1 VQRIVGDRYSLV
13 RPLGRGGMGEV
24 WLGRDTRLDRDV
36 AVKLLRPSSLP
47 AGADVDALINRF
59 AREARLTAK
68 LENPG
73 VPAVY
78 DTGSDEDDLYLV
90 MQLIGGADLAEFQA
104 ENEPV
109 PVGWVVAIGAQIASV
124 LGAAHGAGLIHRD
137 LKPRNVMITETGEI
151 KVLDFG
157 IAVLRDVDMTRIT
170 RTSEAVGTPAYMAPE
185 QAMHNQASPSSDLYS
200 LGCVL
205 YELLTGQYVFD
216 AQTPLAMMHR
226 HFNDTPEPVL
236 SLRPEAG
243 QQLADLITRLLAKKP
258 EARPVDAREVYDA
271 LMPLLPPPS
280 PGNALIPMDPTRPFR
295 DHLAV
300 SKRPDRSTSV
310 QVRPVDPP
318 TMPVLRPVTRPPAMS
333 PHMSPLPMTQPHMSP
348 TPMSPLPVSQLPM
361 ATPVPMIP
369 LDTPGRRMWEGALL
383 VFGFTALAVYLAEVL
398 GRKDV
403 PNPAT
408 SISIGVIPL
417 VFGLRMRKKRMRL
430 PHFWSIG
437 GFGKPPRPASAAE
450 RVVEWVLVL
459 LGAAMFVVY
468 TTSTIVYLSGGTWD
482 FATTTP
488 SSGIIFGLGLLTP
501 GVLMRQH
508 RLGKRYPWSP

>member
-1 VQRIVGDRYSLV
+1 MQRIVGDRYSLV

-47 AGADVDALINRF
+47 AGADVEALINRF

-78 DTGSDEDDLYLV
+78 DTGQDEDDLFLV
-90 MQLIGGADLAEFQA
+90 MQVIGGADLAEFQA

-137 LKPRNVMITETGEI
+137 LKPRNVMITENGEI

-185 QAMHNQASPSSDLYS
+185 QAMHGQFSPSSDLYS

-205 YELLTGQYVFD
+205 YELLTGKYVFD

-226 HFNDTPEPVL
+226 HFADTPEPVL
-236 SLRPEAG
+236 SLRPDAG
-243 QQLADLITRLLAKKP
+243 PRLADLVARLLAKKP
-258 EARPVDAREVYDA
+258 EARPADAREVYDT
-271 LMPLLPPPS
+271 LLPLLPPPVHN
-280 PGNALIPMDPTRPFR
+280 GARIPMDPTRPFR
-295 DHLAV
+295 DQLAV
-300 SKRPDRSTSV
+300 PQRPERSLSV
-310 QVRPVDPP
+310 QAGPVDPP
-318 TMPVLRPVTRPPAMS
+318 TMPVLRPVTPAPTLITPP
-333 PHMSPLPMTQPHMSP
+333 
-348 TPMSPLPVSQLPM
+348 PM
-361 ATPVPMIP
+361 AQPFTNPPFVTPQPMPAGVPTPVPMAPI
-369 LDTPGRRMWEGALL
+369 DTPGKRMWEGTLL
-383 VFGFTALAVYLAEVL
+383 SIGFTVLAVLAAEMV
-398 GRKDV
+398 GRKSV
-403 PNPAT
+403 PDPAAT
-408 SISIGVIPL
+408 ISIGVIL
-417 VFGLRMRKKRMRL
+417 LFFGLRMRQRRMQLRY
-430 PHFWSIG
+430 FFSIG
-437 GFGKPPRPASAAE
+437 GFRKPPRLTSRTERILE
-450 RVVEWVLVL
+450 RVL
-459 LGAAMFVVY
+459 LIIGAMMFLVY
-468 TTSTIVYLSGGTWD
+468 TISTIIYLNGGTWD
-482 FATTTP
+482 FTSTTP
-488 SSGIIFGLGLLTP
+488 ASGIIFSLAALIP

-508 RLGKRYPWSP
+508 RLGKPYPWTP

>member
-1 VQRIVGDRYSLV
+1 
-13 RPLGRGGMGEV
+13 MGEV

-36 AVKLLRPSSLP
+36 AVKLLRPSVLP

-78 DTGSDEDDLYLV
+78 DTGTDEDDLYLV

-137 LKPRNVMITETGEI
+137 LKPRNVMITNNGEI

-226 HFNDTPEPVL
+226 HFADTPEPVL

-243 QQLADLITRLLAKKP
+243 QRLADLITRLLAKKP
-258 EARPVDAREVYDA
+258 EARPVDAREVYDT
-271 LMPLLPPPS
+271 LLPLLPPQAPNS
-280 PGNALIPMDPTRPFR
+280 AQIPMDPTRPFR
-295 DHLAV
+295 DQLAV
-300 SKRPDRSTSV
+300 PQRPDRSASV
-310 QVRPVDPP
+310 QAGPVDPP
-318 TMPVLRPVTRPPAMS
+318 TMPVFRPVTPP
-333 PHMSPLPMTQPHMSP
+333 PMTQPDMSP
-348 TPMSPLPVSQLPM
+348 IPMSPLQMAPVRMSPVPMTQLPM
-361 ATPVPMIP
+361 PTPVPMFP
-369 LDTPGRRMWEGALL
+369 LDTPGRRMWEGSLL
-383 VFGFTALAVYLAEVL
+383 MFGFIVLAIYLAEVL
-398 GRKDV
+398 GNKDV
-403 PNPAT
+403 PDPAT

-417 VFGLRMRKKRMRL
+417 FFGVRMRKRRLQL

-437 GFGKPPRPASAAE
+437 GFGKPPRPAGRGE
-450 RVVEWVLVL
+450 HVVEWVLL
-459 LGAAMFVVY
+459 ILGTAMFVVY
-468 TTSTIVYLSGGTWD
+468 TASTVVYLNGGTWD
-482 FATTTP
+482 FTTTTP
-488 SSGIIFGLGLLTP
+488 ASGITFGLGLLIP

-508 RLGKRYPWSP
+508 RLGKRYPWSL

>member
-1 VQRIVGDRYSLV
+1 LQRIVGDRYSLV

-36 AVKLLRPSSLP
+36 AVKLLRPSVLP
-47 AGADVDALINRF
+47 VGADVDALINRF

-78 DTGSDEDDLYLV
+78 DTGTDEDDLYLV

-137 LKPRNVMITETGEI
+137 LKPRNVMITGNGEI

-205 YELLTGQYVFD
+205 YELLTGRYVFD

-226 HFNDTPEPVL
+226 HYADTPEPVL

-243 QQLADLITRLLAKKP
+243 QRLADLITRLLAKKP
-258 EARPVDAREVYDA
+258 EARPVDAREVYDT
-271 LMPLLPPPS
+271 LLPLLPPPG
-280 PGNALIPMDPTRPFR
+280 PGQIPMDPTRPFR
-295 DHLAV
+295 DQLAAPQ
-300 SKRPDRSTSV
+300 RPDRSHSV
-310 QVRPVDPP
+310 EVRPADPP
-318 TMPVLRPVTRPPAMS
+318 TMPVFRPVTPPPMTPQPFTQPAMS
-333 PHMSPLPMTQPHMSP
+333 PMPMAQPPMP
-348 TPMSPLPVSQLPM
+348 TPVAM
-361 ATPVPMIP
+361 AP
-369 LDTPGRRMWEGALL
+369 LDTPGRRMWEGTLL
-383 VFGFTALAVYLAEVL
+383 MFGLTVLAVYLAEVL
-398 GRKDV
+398 GRKNV
-403 PNPAT
+403 PDAGAT
-408 SISIGVIPL
+408 ITIGVIPL
-417 VFGLRMRKKRMRL
+417 FFGLRMRKRRMRL
-430 PHFWSIG
+430 PHFFSIG
-437 GFGKPPRPASAAE
+437 GFGKPPRPASQAE
-450 RVVEWVLVL
+450 RVVEWVLVI
-459 LGAAMFVVY
+459 LGGAMFVVY
-468 TTSTIVYLSGGTWD
+468 GISTVVYLAGGTWD

-488 SSGIIFGLGLLTP
+488 ASGIIFGLGLLVP

-508 RLGKRYPWSP
+508 RLGKRYPWSV